1 MIQVENVV
9 FCNVRSS
16 QFCGSSKDTLGKTSI
31 AFSTIPATGQW
42 LHRRDPLVGKSM
54 VTPAQG
60 ELEYEVMLDAK
71 VNLTDGT
78 AWDSM
83 GQLRSDMV
91 GLKRIENGLKTIELV
106 EHLHTQPIIGRVKT
120 SKLLDLGVSIRPL
133 TRCDLQIS
141 RCLADN
147 CHVMSCIY
155 I

>member
-1 MIQVENVV
+1 
-9 FCNVRSS
+9 
-16 QFCGSSKDTLGKTSI
+16 
-31 AFSTIPATGQW
+31 
-42 LHRRDPLVGKSM
+42 
-54 VTPAQG
+54 
-60 ELEYEVMLDAK
+60 
-71 VNLTDGT
+71 
-78 AWDSM
+78 M

-155 I
+155 IYKYRSSQASSGRHGPAARGSTARAVGPGMPAPPPEVL

>member
-78 AWDSM
+78 AWDS
-83 GQLRSDMV
+83 
-91 GLKRIENGLKTIELV
+91 
-106 EHLHTQPIIGRVKT
+106 
-120 SKLLDLGVSIRPL
+120 
-133 TRCDLQIS
+133 
-141 RCLADN
+141 
-147 CHVMSCIY
+147 
-155 I
+155 